1 MFIFEPLS
9 LLVVQF
15 QATQGY
21 LDPVS
26 RKERQRQT
34 HRETDT
40 WWGRK
45 KITKQ
50 QIYGCVS
57 WETAFSTAVVKILYE
72 GSLQKKVCFGLTD
85 SEGSIP
91 DLHGSRQAGMA
102 MEQ

>member
-15 QATQGY
+15 QVTQGY

-57 WETAFSTAVVKILYE
+57 WETAFSTAVVKAVYRRKFVLGLRIQRVQSLTFMAADRQVWLWS
-72 GSLQKKVCFGLTD
+72 GS
-85 SEGSIP
+85 
-91 DLHGSRQAGMA
+91 
-102 MEQ
+102 